1 MLVFHA
7 SGLSRGFVS
16 YRLGVGLGCWRQ
28 SIAALRKVLASSF
41 RVEVGNWAFRDALFS
56 CRLFFEG

>member
-41 RVEVGNWAFRDALFS
+41 RVEVGN
-56 CRLFFEG
+56 